1 MIPVVAPKKD
11 KNGAKTLEVCL
22 LLDCTGSMSSW
33 IQRSKDTLAGIIKNI
48 KSEHVGLTVR
58 VSFIGYRDVQD
69 KNRFDIFP
77 FSEDLAE
84 VTKFIASMRASG
96 GGDTPEDV

>member
-48 KSEHVGLTVR
+48 KSENLLKFSRLHQYLNDR
-58 VSFIGYRDVQD
+58 SILLSFVLIN
-69 KNRFDIFP
+69 KNYWRIN
-77 FSEDLAE
+77 
-84 VTKFIASMRASG
+84 I
-96 GGDTPEDV
+96 